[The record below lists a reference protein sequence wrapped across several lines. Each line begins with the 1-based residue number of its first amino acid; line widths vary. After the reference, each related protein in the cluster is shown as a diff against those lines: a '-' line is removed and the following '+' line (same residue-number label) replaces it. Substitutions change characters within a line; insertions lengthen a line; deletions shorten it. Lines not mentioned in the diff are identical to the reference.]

1 MRKTRLYLTAGITL
15 LATVAAARADDIAIG
30 AVLSATGPASLL
42 GEPQKK
48 TLEMLVDKVNEEGG
62 INGEKL
68 KLIVLDDGGDANQ
81 ARTFATRM
89 VDEDGIKLMIGGTT
103 TGTTMAIL
111 PVVEDAG
118 IPFISFAGARQVID
132 PVNKW
137 VFKTPHTDTMA
148 CEKIFLDI
156 KARGLSKVAL
166 VSGTDGFGKSMQDQC
181 VAVAPKVG
189 IDIVRTETFGP
200 RDADMSPQIT
210 NIKNDKNVE
219 AVVVPGIGQGP
230 AIVVRNYQQLAVKK
244 PLYVSH
250 GVASKEF
257 IALAGP
263 GANGVRL
270 PAGALLL
277 EDKLATDDPQR
288 GAVLN
293 YAKIYKAKTNEA
305 VSGFGGF
312 AYDGFMIAV
321 DALKR
326 AKSDDPADIRDAIEA
341 TRGYVGVNG
350 IFNMSPTDHMGLDL
364 SGFRMV
370 EIKDND
376 WSAVGR

>member
-1 MRKTRLYLTAGITL
+1 MRKTKLGLIAGLTL
-15 LATVAAARADDIAIG
+15 LATTAAVQAEDIVIG
-30 AVLSATGPASLL
+30 SVLSTTGPASLL
-42 GEPQKK
+42 GDPQKK
-48 TLEMLVDKVNEEGG
+48 TLEMLVDKVNQEGG
-62 INGEKL
+62 VNGQKL
-68 KLIVLDDGGDANQ
+68 KLVVLDDSGDANQ

-103 TGTTMAIL
+103 TGTTMAMM
-111 PVVEDAG
+111 PVLEDAE

-132 PVNKW
+132 PVHEW

-148 CEKIFLDI
+148 CEKIFQDI
-156 KARGLSKVAL
+156 KQRGLSKVAL
-166 VSGTDGFGKSMQDQC
+166 ISGTDGFGKSMQDQC
-181 VAVAPKVG
+181 VAVALKEG

-200 RDADMSPQIT
+200 RDADMTPQVT
-210 NIKNDKNVE
+210 NIKNDANVE
-219 AVVVPGIGQGP
+219 AIVVPGIGQGP

-257 IALAGP
+257 ISLAGSS
-263 GANGVRL
+263 ANGVRL
-270 PAGALLL
+270 PAAALLL
-277 EDKLATDDPQR
+277 EDKLPADDPQR
-288 GAVLN
+288 NAVLT
-293 YAKIYKAKTNEA
+293 YANLYKANTKEA

-321 DALKR
+321 EALKK

-341 TRGYVGVNG
+341 TKGYVGVNG
-350 IFNMSPTDHMGLDL
+350 IFNMSATDHMGLDL

-376 WSAVGR
+376 WLAVGP